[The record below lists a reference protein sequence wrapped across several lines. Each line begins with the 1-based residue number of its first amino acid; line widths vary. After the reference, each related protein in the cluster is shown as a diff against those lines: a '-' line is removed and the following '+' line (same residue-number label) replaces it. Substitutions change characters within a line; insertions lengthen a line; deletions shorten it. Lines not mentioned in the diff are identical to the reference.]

1 MVKLAQR
8 LKARNNNIYQG
19 VKMELTILVGLGG
32 IILGLALYHFRA
44 QKLLLEHG
52 ILKEKL
58 NLQDKA
64 HRESQE
70 HFEIKLKSL
79 TQEIFEEKTKRFRED
94 SLKGMELMLSPFKD
108 KFSDFQKRV
117 EEMHLTDT
125 KDRLKLHAEIERIV
139 LTGQKMSIETEN
151 LTRALKGDVKLQ
163 GNWGEMILEKLL
175 EASGLRNGEEF
186 ILQGKDMGLKDEDG
200 RTQQPDVI
208 IKLPENKHL
217 IVDSKVSLVAYER
230 FVNDGEEQDLSHF
243 LDSLYAHI
251 KGLSGKNYQRL
262 DKLQTP
268 DYVML
273 FIPIEGAFMLAMQ
286 KDRELFN
293 HAWDKNIMLV
303 GPSTLLA
310 TLRTVASLW
319 KQERQTKNAIEIAK
333 QAGLLYDKFVG
344 VSEDLDQMQGQI
356 RKVGESFDLLRSRML
371 TGKGSLA
378 SRMENLKELGA
389 KTTKSLQIE
398 S

>member
-1 MVKLAQR
+1 MA
-8 LKARNNNIYQG
+8 
-19 VKMELTILVGLGG
+19 LTVLVGLGG
-32 IILGLALYHFRA
+32 LVLGLALYHLRV
-44 QKLLLEHG
+44 QKLLLEHA
-52 ILKEKL
+52 ILTEKL
-58 NLQDKA
+58 GIQEKA
-64 HRESQE
+64 HQESQE
-70 HFEIKLKSL
+70 KLELKLKSL

-94 SLKGMELMLSPFKD
+94 SIRGMELILNPFKE
-108 KFSDFQKRV
+108 KMTDFQKRV

-139 LTGQKMSIETEN
+139 LTGQKMSLETES
-151 LTRALKGDVKLQ
+151 LTRALKGDVKMQ

-175 EASGLRNGEEF
+175 EASGLRRGEEF
-186 ILQGKDMGLKDEDG
+186 IAQAKDLGLKDEDG

-208 IKLPENKHL
+208 INLPDNKHL
-217 IVDSKVSLVAYER
+217 IIDSKVSLLAYER
-230 FVNDGEEQDLSHF
+230 YVNENKEEDLSEF
-243 LDSLYAHI
+243 FDSIYAHI
-251 KGLSGKNYQRL
+251 KGLSGKNYQQL
-262 DKLQTP
+262 DKLQSP

-286 KDRELFN
+286 KDRELFS
-293 HAWDKNIMLV
+293 HAWEKNIMLV

-319 KQERQTKNAIEIAK
+319 KQERQTKNAIEIAR

-344 VSEDLDQMQGQI
+344 VADDLDHMQGQI
-356 RKVGESFDLLRSRML
+356 RKVGESFEDLRSRML

-389 KTTKSLQIE
+389 KTSKSLQIT
-398 S
+398 

>member
-1 MVKLAQR
+1 MALSF
-8 LKARNNNIYQG
+8 LI
-19 VKMELTILVGLGG
+19 G
-32 IILGLALYHFRA
+32 IGSFILGLALYHFRS
-44 QKLLLEHG
+44 QKILVENA

-58 NLQDKA
+58 SLQEKHHLD
-64 HRESQE
+64 SQE
-70 HFEIKLKSL
+70 KLELKLKNL
-79 TQEIFEEKTKRFRED
+79 TQEIFDEKSKRFRED
-94 SLKGMELMLSPFKD
+94 SLRGMELILNPFREKM
-108 KFSDFQKRV
+108 SDFQKKV

-125 KDRLKLHAEIERIV
+125 KDRIKLHAEIERIV
-139 LTGQKMSIETEN
+139 LTGQKMSSETEN
-151 LTRALKGDVKLQ
+151 LTRALKGDVKMQ

-186 ILQGKDMGLKDEDG
+186 ILQGKDMGLKDEEG

-208 IKLPENKHL
+208 INLPDNKHL

-230 FVNDGEEQDLSHF
+230 FVTEQKEEDLSEF
-243 LDSLYAHI
+243 FDSIYAHI
-251 KGLSGKNYQRL
+251 KGLSSKNYQRL
-262 DKLQTP
+262 EKLSTP

-319 KQERQTKNAIEIAK
+319 KQERQTKNAIEIAR
-333 QAGLLYDKFVG
+333 QAGQLYDKFVG
-344 VSEDLDQMQGQI
+344 VADDLDSMQGQI
-356 RKVGESFDLLRSRML
+356 RKVSESFDDLRSRML

-378 SRMENLKELGA
+378 SRMENLRELGA
-389 KTTKSLQIE
+389 KTSRVLNFTDNH
-398 S
+398 

>member
-1 MVKLAQR
+1 M
-8 LKARNNNIYQG
+8 G
-19 VKMELTILVGLGG
+19 LTILVGLGG
-32 IILGLALYHFRA
+32 LVLGLAIYHFRA
-44 QKLLLEHG
+44 QKMLIEHA
-52 ILKEKL
+52 IIKEKL
-58 NLQDKA
+58 LIQERV
-64 HRESQE
+64 HHESQE
-70 HFEIKLKSL
+70 KLELKLKSMS
-79 TQEIFEEKTKRFRED
+79 QEIFEEKTRRFRED
-94 SLKGMELMLSPFKD
+94 SLKGMELILNPFKE
-108 KFSDFQKRV
+108 KMTDFQKKV

-125 KDRLKLHAEIERIV
+125 KDRIKLHAEIERIV
-139 LTGQKMSIETEN
+139 LTGLKMSTETEN
-151 LTRALKGDVKLQ
+151 LTRALKGDVKFQ
-163 GNWGEMILEKLL
+163 GNWGEMILERLL

-186 ILQGKDMGLKDEDG
+186 ILQGKEMGLKDEEG

-208 IKLPENKHL
+208 INLPDNKHL
-217 IVDSKVSLVAYER
+217 IVDSKVSLLAYER
-230 FVNDGEEQDLSHF
+230 YVNEQNEIDLSEF
-243 LDSLYAHI
+243 FDSIYAHI
-251 KGLSGKNYQRL
+251 KGLSAKNYQRL
-262 DKLQTP
+262 DKILSP

-293 HAWDKNIMLV
+293 HAWEKNIMLV

-344 VSEDLDQMQGQI
+344 VADDLDHMQGQI
-356 RKVGESFDLLRSRML
+356 RKVGESFDELRSRML

-389 KTTKSLQIE
+389 KTSKALIIS
-398 S
+398 

>member
-1 MVKLAQR
+1 MGAMILIGVGAFLA
-8 LKARNNNIYQG
+8 G
-19 VKMELTILVGLGG
+19 LVV
-32 IILGLALYHFRA
+32 YHFRA
-44 QKLLLEHG
+44 QKLLLEHA
-52 ILKEKL
+52 ILTEKL
-58 NLQDKA
+58 A
-64 HRESQE
+64 IQE
-70 HFEIKLKSL
+70 KVHHENSEKLELKLKTL
-79 TQEIFEEKTKRFRED
+79 TQEIFEEKSRRFRED
-94 SLKGMELMLSPFKD
+94 SLKGMELILNPFKE
-108 KFSDFQKRV
+108 KMTDFQKKV

-139 LTGQKMSIETEN
+139 MTGQHMTTQTEN
-151 LTRALKGDVKLQ
+151 LTKALKGDVKIQ
-163 GNWGEMILEKLL
+163 GNWGEMILENLL
-175 EASGLRNGEEF
+175 EASGLRKGEEF
-186 ILQGKDMGLKDEDG
+186 ILQGKEMGLKDEDG

-208 IKLPENKHL
+208 INLPENKHL

-230 FVNDGEEQDLSHF
+230 YVNEGQEEDLSHF
-243 LDSLYAHI
+243 LDSIYAHI

-286 KDRELFN
+286 KDRELFS
-293 HAWDKNIMLV
+293 HAWERNIMLV

-319 KQERQTKNAIEIAK
+319 KQERQTKNAIEIAR

-344 VSEDLDQMQGQI
+344 VAEDLDHMQGQI
-356 RKVGESFDLLRSRML
+356 KKVGESFEDLRSRML

-389 KTTKSLQIE
+389 KATKSLQIE
-398 S
+398 G

>member
-1 MVKLAQR
+1 
-8 LKARNNNIYQG
+8 
-19 VKMELTILVGLGG
+19 MEAMLGTLGG
-32 IILGLALYHFRA
+32 IIVGLILYHLRV
-44 QKLLLEHG
+44 QKLLLEHAV
-52 ILKEKL
+52 LREKL
-58 NLQDKA
+58 DIQEKN

-70 HFEIKLKSL
+70 KLKFELKTL
-79 TQEIFEEKTKRFRED
+79 TQEIFEEKSKRFRED
-94 SLKGMELMLSPFKD
+94 SLRGMELILNPFREKMT
-108 KFSDFQKRV
+108 DFQKKV

-139 LTGQKMSIETEN
+139 LTGQKMSNETEN
-151 LTRALKGDVKLQ
+151 LTRALKGDVKMQ

-175 EASGLRNGEEF
+175 EASGLRAGEEF
-186 ILQGKDMGLKDEDG
+186 ILQGKDMGLKDEEG

-208 IKLPENKHL
+208 INLPENKHL

-230 FVNDGEEQDLSHF
+230 YVNEMAEEDLSHF

-251 KGLSGKNYQRL
+251 KGLSAKNYQRL
-262 DKLQTP
+262 EKLQTP

-286 KDRELFN
+286 KDRELFS

-319 KQERQTKNAIEIAK
+319 KQERQTKNAIEIAR
-333 QAGLLYDKFVG
+333 QAGLLYDKFAG
-344 VSEDLDQMQGQI
+344 VADDLDHMQGQI
-356 RKVGESFDLLRSRML
+356 RKVGESFEDLRSRML

-389 KTTKSLQIE
+389 KTTKSLHIE
-398 S
+398 V

>member
-1 MVKLAQR
+1 MALVILC
-8 LKARNNNIYQG
+8 
-19 VKMELTILVGLGG
+19 TIGSF
-32 IILGLALYHFRA
+32 IAGLALYHFRA

-58 NLQDKA
+58 A
-64 HRESQE
+64 IQE
-70 HFEIKLKSL
+70 KVHHEASEKLELKLKTL
-79 TQEIFEEKTKRFRED
+79 TQEIFEEKSRRFRED
-94 SLKGMELMLSPFKD
+94 SLRGMELVLNPFREKMA
-108 KFSDFQKRV
+108 DFQKKV

-139 LTGQKMSIETEN
+139 LTGQKMSSETEN
-151 LTRALKGDVKLQ
+151 LTRALKGDVKMQ

-186 ILQGKDMGLKDEDG
+186 VLQGKDMGLKDEEG

-208 IKLPENKHL
+208 INLPESKHL

-230 FVNDGEEQDLSHF
+230 FVNDGHEEDLSHF
-243 LDSLYAHI
+243 LDSLYAHV
-251 KGLSGKNYQRL
+251 KGLSSKNYQRL
-262 DKLQTP
+262 DKIQSP

-286 KDRELFN
+286 KDRELFS
-293 HAWDKNIMLV
+293 HAWDRNIMLV

-319 KQERQTKNAIEIAK
+319 KQERQTKNAIEIAR
-333 QAGLLYDKFVG
+333 QAGALYDKFVG
-344 VSEDLDQMQGQI
+344 VAQDLDSMQGQI
-356 RKVGESFDLLRSRML
+356 KRVGESFEDLRSRML

-378 SRMENLKELGA
+378 ARVENLKELGA
-389 KTTKSLQIE
+389 KTTKNLQIE
-398 S
+398 M

>member
-1 MVKLAQR
+1 MGLA
-8 LKARNNNIYQG
+8 LLCA
-19 VKMELTILVGLGG
+19 LGG
-32 IILGLALYHFRA
+32 IVLGLAIYHFRV
-44 QKLLLEHG
+44 QKLLLDHG

-58 NLQDKA
+58 RIQDEA
-64 HRESQE
+64 HQSSQE
-70 HFEIKLKSL
+70 KLELKLKNL
-79 TQEIFEEKTKRFRED
+79 TQEIFDEKSKRFRED
-94 SLKGMELMLSPFKD
+94 SLRGMELILNPFREKM
-108 KFSDFQKRV
+108 SDFQKKV

-139 LTGQKMSIETEN
+139 MTGHKMSTETEN
-151 LTRALKGDVKLQ
+151 LTRALKGDVKMQ

-208 IKLPENKHL
+208 INLPENKHL

-230 FVNDGEEQDLSHF
+230 YVNEHKEEDLSEF
-243 LDSLYAHI
+243 FDSIYAHI
-251 KGLSGKNYQRL
+251 KGLSSKNYQRL

-319 KQERQTKNAIEIAK
+319 KQERQTKNAIEIAR
-333 QAGLLYDKFVG
+333 QAGLLYDKFAG
-344 VSEDLDQMQGQI
+344 VAEDLDSMQGQI
-356 RKVGESFDLLRSRML
+356 RKVNDSFDDLRSRML

-389 KTTKSLQIE
+389 KTSKSLEIAHK

>member
-1 MVKLAQR
+1 MA
-8 LKARNNNIYQG
+8 
-19 VKMELTILVGLGG
+19 LTILVGLGG
-32 IILGLALYHFRA
+32 VVLGLALYHFRA
-44 QKLLLEHG
+44 QKMLLEFG
-52 ILKEKL
+52 ILKEKI
-58 NLQDKA
+58 NIQDRV
-64 HRESQE
+64 HLESSE
-70 HFEIKLKSL
+70 KLELKLKTL
-79 TQEIFEEKTKRFRED
+79 TQEIFEEKSKRFRED
-94 SLKGMELMLSPFKD
+94 SLRGMELVLNPFKD
-108 KFSDFQKRV
+108 KMNDFQKKV

-139 LTGQKMSIETEN
+139 LTGQKMSLETEN
-151 LTRALKGDVKLQ
+151 LTRALKGDVKTQ

-186 ILQGKDMGLKDEDG
+186 ILQGKNLGLKDEEG

-208 IKLPENKHL
+208 INLPENKHL

-230 FVNDGEEQDLSHF
+230 YVTDGQEEDLSHF
-243 LDSLYAHI
+243 LDSIYAHI
-251 KGLSGKNYQRL
+251 KGLSSKNYQQL
-262 DKLQTP
+262 EKLASP

-273 FIPIEGAFMLAMQ
+273 FIPIEGAFMLSMQ
-286 KDRELFN
+286 KDRELFS

-303 GPSTLLA
+303 GPSTLFA

-319 KQERQTKNAIEIAK
+319 KQERQTKNAIEIAR
-333 QAGLLYDKFVG
+333 QAGQLYDKFAG
-344 VSEDLDQMQGQI
+344 VAEDLDQMQMQI
-356 RKVGESFDLLRSRML
+356 RKVGNSFDDLRSRML

-389 KTTKSLQIE
+389 KTTKTLQVTNE